1 MRPAAIEQLQTLGES
16 IDVEVFTLGVEAKA
30 LETARQAMRYAQENG
45 YIPCC
50 SIRPDDCISMKN

>member
-16 IDVEVFTLGVEAKA
+16 IDVEVFTLGVETKA

-45 YIPCC
+45 YYMPGQGT
-50 SIRPDDCISMKN
+50 SWAP